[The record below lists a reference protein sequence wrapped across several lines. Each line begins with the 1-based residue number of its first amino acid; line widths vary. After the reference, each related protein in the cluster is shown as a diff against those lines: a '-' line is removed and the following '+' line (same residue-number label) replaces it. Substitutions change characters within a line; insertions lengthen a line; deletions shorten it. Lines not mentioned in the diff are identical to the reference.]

1 MPKLWNETIEAHRG
15 AVREAVLDTAAALVA
30 EHGLLSV
37 TMSRLAQEAG
47 IGRATLYKYF
57 PDVESVLAAWHE
69 RRVADHLARLEAVRD
84 RLTDPAERLRGVLEA
99 YALMTYERHEHHGT
113 DMAALLHQG
122 AGIAHAHQRLLDLVT
137 GLVAEGAKSGALR
150 DDVAAGEL
158 AAYCL
163 HALGAAAGLPSK
175 AAVRRLVTVTV
186 TGLLPSA
193 HPVEAGDT
201 GARAALPHRHGSH

>member
-30 EHGLLSV
+30 EGGLLSV

-57 PDVESVLAAWHE
+57 PDVESVLVAWHE
-69 RRVADHLARLEAVRD
+69 RRVTDHLAQLEAVRD
-84 RLTDPAERLRGVLEA
+84 RLTGPGERLQGVLEA

-122 AGIAHAHQRLLDLVT
+122 AGIAHAHQRLLELVT

-150 DDVAAGEL
+150 DDVASGEL

-163 HALGAAAGLPSK
+163 HALGGAAGLPSK
-175 AAVRRLVTVTV
+175 AAVRRLVAVTV
-186 TGLLPSA
+186 AGLLPPA
-193 HPVEAGDT
+193 QPVEAATPEHGPH
-201 GARAALPHRHGSH
+201 RPHRHGSH